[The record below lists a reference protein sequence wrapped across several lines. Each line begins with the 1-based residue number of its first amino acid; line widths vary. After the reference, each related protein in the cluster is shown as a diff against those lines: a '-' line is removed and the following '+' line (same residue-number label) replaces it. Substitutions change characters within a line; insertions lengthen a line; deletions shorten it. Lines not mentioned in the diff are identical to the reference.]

1 MKSCYFRGE
10 CSNVTTKMRV
20 GFFRSVRATPFVF
33 AFKRSQAAI
42 SISTPSFTIMPI
54 ACASIVRVK
63 NGRSERTVL
72 SNTWKWQ
79 RKRLR
84 NSCFLHFFLYYP
96 QRYLHFQGRKAA
108 FDAAGAHAPLH
119 GFASAESRRI
129 RNRIA
134 DWREI
139 LGSSRSLSLFPLE
152 PQSSLHSSLDQLRNA
167 SESYYDSTRNAFY
180 WTRDKLDS
188 IAGLQDRLRS
198 SLSDVAALFRLTGR
212 VLVAYYLTAV
222 PGVRLAG
229 RFHVVNRGSSLF
241 VRGNHHGN
249 GGRVDLAGFWG

>member
-1 MKSCYFRGE
+1 MTRDEKLLFSWRVLQCYYQDAGRILPE
-10 CSNVTTKMRV
+10 CQSDSIRV
-20 GFFRSVRATPFVF
+20 CIQTL
-33 AFKRSQAAI
+33 
-42 SISTPSFTIMPI
+42 PSSDFNIYTQFYNHADSM
-54 ACASIVRVK
+54 CFYRESK
-63 NGRSERTVL
+63 EWQERTDRSIQHL
-72 SNTWKWQ
+72 EMAAEKASQ
-79 RKRLR
+79 LLF
-84 NSCFLHFFLYYP
+84 SPYILLYI
-96 QRYLHFQGRKAA
+96 QRYLHFQGREAA
-108 FDAAGAHAPLH
+108 FDAAGAHASLH
-119 GFASAESRRI
+119 GFAPAESRRI

-134 DWREI
+134 DRREI

-212 VLVAYYLTAV
+212 VLAAYYLTAV

-229 RFHVVNRGSSLF
+229 
-241 VRGNHHGN
+241 
-249 GGRVDLAGFWG
+249 